1 MRVLPLAP
9 KFSSGQL
16 HQLHQQIQC
25 LKLLTRGRSLD
36 PTQITHIHRL
46 SSLELQSFNNSINSL
61 LVQAK
66 SKQTSELAAFKYEQV
81 PGDLAPK
88 SSDFYC
94 EMRATHLNELLLS
107 TKDSDLKE
115 KIYKELTMLSLRKP
129 QSSIRSLIKEEWLMR
144 EEINRDK
151 SHACLEAALL
161 DRDFYTR
168 KQLPQDLK
176 IKQELKMSAKCEQ
189 AMRNGHEQ
197 KKKNKE
203 NQFLADLLNHHREFF
218 DFHRKKHVISI
229 QTMIKRNVVGGKSY
243 LEMVDRQE
251 QFKKD
256 KNDKE
261 RLKALK
267 ENNIEIYIDLLN
279 NTKNDRLLKILQQTD
294 TFLRQLGGKVLIQ
307 KGESGDNPDSFVAE
321 DQHNYNVAES
331 LRTSSKMYYELTHT
345 IREEIKLQPKS
356 LEGGTLTSYQLI
368 GLQWLV
374 SLYNNNLHGI
384 LADEMGLG
392 KTIQTIA
399 LFQYLIDNKNNFG
412 PFLVVVPLS
421 TLSNWML
428 ELKKWGPKIKVLVYK
443 GPPANRKKIITQA
456 LTSRK
461 FNVLLTTYEYI
472 MKDKQQLSKIHWSY
486 IVVDEGHRMKNAKSK
501 FAQILGLQ
509 YTSDHRL
516 LLTGTPLQN
525 NLAELWS
532 LLNFLLPRI
541 FHSLDDFEKWFNQP
555 FNKMV
560 GEKQISLNE
569 EETLLVINRLHQVLR
584 PFLLRRVKKEVE
596 SELPDKVECVL
607 KVELSSWQKRLYK
620 EIQEKSFSSRDIVTW
635 KSKSLNNS
643 VMQLRK
649 VCNHPYLFLHY
660 ENLPEISDEIWRCS
674 GKFELLDRMLPKFIS
689 RGHKILIFS
698 QMTQLMDI
706 MVFYFEYRGFK
717 YLRLDG
723 TTKVEERDKH
733 MQQFNS
739 ENSEYYIFL
748 LSTRAGGLGLNLQ
761 TADTVIIYDS
771 DWNPMMDLQ
780 AQDRAHRIGQ
790 KKEVRVYRLV
800 TNTLLE
806 EAILTKAAYKKE
818 VDAKVIQA
826 GLFNTKSTDVERR
839 ERLRNLL
846 KTEED
851 EEEINENE
859 FLSDQQLNEIIAR
872 DDAEFEHYEAMDRER
887 KKNEKNSSRLIEDEI
902 PDWMIFKDPGVKP
915 EDDEFGR
922 GFRKRKFISY
932 VDIEPEWNIDGSY
945 KRVGQEINNSPK
957 KYQKFSEFS
966 EEDEN
971 GKDGVTYN
979 TKNTSSEIDEIMDD
993 IEDDAIYDP
1002 IND

>member
-1 MRVLPLAP
+1 MNKAS
-9 KFSSGQL
+9 FQYE
-16 HQLHQQIQC
+16 
-25 LKLLTRGRSLD
+25 SL
-36 PTQITHIHRL
+36 
-46 SSLELQSFNNSINSL
+46 
-61 LVQAK
+61 
-66 SKQTSELAAFKYEQV
+66 
-81 PGDLAPK
+81 PGDLK
-88 SSDFYC
+88 DKDLDYYC
-94 EMRATHLNELLLS
+94 ALRLKHLKALAEKERNYCKVEAEILMIQLKKLQEETRNEIYAELEM
-107 TKDSDLKE
+107 
-115 KIYKELTMLSLRKP
+115 
-129 QSSIRSLIKEEWLMR
+129 KEEV
-144 EEINRDK
+144 NRDK
-151 SHACLEAALL
+151 SHTCLEIALL
-161 DRDFYTR
+161 DREFYSR
-168 KQLPQDLK
+168 KPAVQDLK
-176 IKQELKMSAKCEQ
+176 TKQECKIAGKCEQ

-197 KKKNKE
+197 KRKNRE

-218 DFHRKKHVISI
+218 EFHRKKHVVSI
-229 QTMIKRNVVGGKSY
+229 QATIKRNVLGGKSY

-251 QFKKD
+251 QFKKE

-267 ENNIEIYIDLLN
+267 ENNIEIYFDLLN
-279 NTKNDRLLKILQQTD
+279 NTKNDRLLKILEQTD
-294 TFLRQLGGKVLIQ
+294 TFLRQLGAKVLIQ
-307 KGESGDNPDSFVAE
+307 KGENSEGHEGKDGKEVNLNDNSGP
-321 DQHNYNVAES
+321 YNVAES
-331 LRTSSKMYYELTHT
+331 LKSSSKMYYQITHT
-345 IREEIKLQPKS
+345 IQEDIKIQPKS
-356 LEGGTLTSYQLI
+356 LEGGTLTSYQII

-399 LFQYLIDNKNNFG
+399 LFQYLIDHKNNYG

-428 ELKKWGPKIKVLVYK
+428 ELKKWGPRIKVLVYK
-443 GPPANRKKIITQA
+443 GPPGNRKKIIVQA

-501 FAQILGLQ
+501 FSQILGLQ

-525 NLAELWS
+525 NLAELWA

-541 FHSLDDFEKWFNQP
+541 FHSVDDFEKWFNQP
-555 FNKMV
+555 FSKMV

-584 PFLLRRVKKEVE
+584 PFLLRRVKREVE
-596 SELPDKVECVL
+596 SELPDKVEYVL
-607 KVELSSWQKRLYK
+607 KVELSSWQKKLYK
-620 EIQEKSFSSRDIVTW
+620 EIQEKNFSSKDIATW

-649 VCNHPYLFLHY
+649 VCNHPYLFLHF
-660 ENLPEISDEIWRCS
+660 ENLAEISDEIWRCS
-674 GKFELLDRMLPKFIS
+674 GKFELLDRILPKLIS
-689 RGHKILIFS
+689 LRHKVLIFS

-706 MVFYFEYRGFK
+706 MVLYFEYRGFK

-723 TTKVEERDKH
+723 TTKVEERDKQ
-733 MQQFNS
+733 MQIFNS

-800 TNTLLE
+800 TNTVLE
-806 EAILTKAAYKKE
+806 EAILTKAAHKKE

-826 GLFNTKSTDVERR
+826 GLFNNKSTDIERR
-839 ERLRNLL
+839 EKLRDLL
-846 KTEED
+846 NNNESDED
-851 EEEINENE
+851 SHENE
-859 FLSDQQLNEIIAR
+859 FLTDQQLNEIIAR
-872 DDAEFEHYEAMDRER
+872 DENELQYYELVDKERRLRE
-887 KKNEKNSSRLIEDEI
+887 NYETRLMEDEI
-902 PDWMIFKDPGVKP
+902 PNWLIMKESTTKD
-915 EDDEFGR
+915 EDADYFGR
-922 GFRKRKFISY
+922 GFRKRSKISY
-932 VDIEPEWNIDGSY
+932 VDTEPEWNVDGSF
-945 KRVGQEINNSPK
+945 KRVSDEEGKINKFPK
-957 KYQKFSEFS
+957 IRE
-966 EEDEN
+966 
-971 GKDGVTYN
+971 
-979 TKNTSSEIDEIMDD
+979 SSEDGSEIKEDIVGGSESDMESQELISD

-1002 IND
+1002 TND

>member
-1 MRVLPLAP
+1 MSQVKSIKSLH
-9 KFSSGQL
+9 SSRFQY
-16 HQLHQQIQC
+16 
-25 LKLLTRGRSLD
+25 D
-36 PTQITHIHRL
+36 
-46 SSLELQSFNNSINSL
+46 
-61 LVQAK
+61 
-66 SKQTSELAAFKYEQV
+66 QV
-81 PGDLAPK
+81 PGDLK
-88 SSDFYC
+88 EKQLDYYC
-94 EMRATHLNELLLS
+94 AMRLQFLKKMAEDNDKIFEKVETECLMLEFRKMQEKVRATVH
-107 TKDSDLKE
+107 
-115 KIYKELTMLSLRKP
+115 KELVM
-129 QSSIRSLIKEEWLMR
+129 KEEV
-144 EEINRDK
+144 NRDK
-151 SHACLEAALL
+151 SHACLEVALL
-161 DRDFYTR
+161 DREFYCR
-168 KQLPQDLK
+168 KPVVQDLK
-176 IKQELKMSAKCEQ
+176 TKQESKIAAKCEQ

-197 KKKNKE
+197 KRKNRE

-218 DFHRKKHVISI
+218 EFQRKKHVFPI
-229 QTMIKRNVVGGKSY
+229 QAMIKRNVLGGKSY

-251 QFKKD
+251 QFKRD

-267 ENNIEIYIDLLN
+267 ENNIEIYFDLLN
-279 NTKNDRLLKILQQTD
+279 NTKNDRLLKILEQTD
-294 TFLRQLGGKVLIQ
+294 TFLRQLGAKVLVQ
-307 KGESGDNPDSFVAE
+307 KGENNEGGQDSLLTSESGVP
-321 DQHNYNVAES
+321 YNVAES
-331 LRTSSKMYYELTHT
+331 LRSSSKMYYQITHT
-345 IREEIKLQPKS
+345 IQEEIKTQPKS
-356 LEGGTLTSYQLI
+356 LEGGVLTNYQLT

-399 LFQYLIDNKNNFG
+399 LFQYLIDNKNNYG

-428 ELKKWGPKIKVLVYK
+428 ELKKWGPRIKVLVYK
-443 GPPANRKKIITQA
+443 GPPANRKKIIVQA

-486 IVVDEGHRMKNAKSK
+486 IVVDEGHRMKNSKSK
-501 FAQILGLQ
+501 FSQILGLQ

-525 NLAELWS
+525 NLAELWA

-541 FHSLDDFEKWFNQP
+541 FHSVDDFEKWFNQP
-555 FNKMV
+555 FNKMI
-560 GEKQISLNE
+560 GERQIALNE

-596 SELPDKVECVL
+596 SELPDKVEWVL
-607 KVELSSWQKRLYK
+607 RVELSSWQKKLYK
-620 EIQEKSFSSRDIVTW
+620 EIQDKSFSCKDIMTW

-660 ENLPEISDEIWRCS
+660 ENLPEINDEIWRCS
-674 GKFELLDRMLPKFIS
+674 GKFELLDRILPKLITL
-689 RGHKILIFS
+689 GHRVLIFS

-706 MVFYFEYRGFK
+706 MVLYFEYRGFK

-723 TTKVEERDKH
+723 TTKVEDRDKQ
-733 MQQFNS
+733 MQIFNS

-826 GLFNTKSTDVERR
+826 GLFNNKSTDIERR
-839 ERLRNLL
+839 EKLRDLL
-846 KTEED
+846 KNDEDD
-851 EEEINENE
+851 EEENENE
-859 FLSDQQLNEIIAR
+859 FLTDQQLNEIIAR
-872 DDAEFEHYEAMDRER
+872 DESELQQYEQMDKERRQRE
-887 KKNEKNSSRLIEDEI
+887 NYQTRLMEDEI
-902 PDWMIFKDPGVKP
+902 PGWLIFKES
-915 EDDEFGR
+915 EDYKEEIDYFGR
-922 GFRKRKFISY
+922 GFRKRNRISY
-932 VDIEPEWNIDGSY
+932 VDAEPEWNIDGSY
-945 KRVGQEINNSPK
+945 KRVSKDEDQLK
-957 KYQKFSEFS
+957 KYVKI
-966 EEDEN
+966 EDGNEDVN
-971 GKDGVTYN
+971 NRKVKIV
-979 TKNTSSEIDEIMDD
+979 KNSDSDEGSDELLSDM
-993 IEDDAIYDP
+993 DDAIYDP
-1002 IND
+1002 TND

>member
-1 MRVLPLAP
+1 MRLKDLKTIAKNEKNYEKVETEMLML
-9 KFSSGQL
+9 QL
-16 HQLHQQIQC
+16 R
-25 LKLLTRGRSLD
+25 KL
-36 PTQITHIHRL
+36 Q
-46 SSLELQSFNNSINSL
+46 
-61 LVQAK
+61 
-66 SKQTSELAAFKYEQV
+66 EQV
-81 PGDLAPK
+81 
-88 SSDFYC
+88 
-94 EMRATHLNELLLS
+94 RNE
-107 TKDSDLKE
+107 
-115 KIYKELTMLSLRKP
+115 IYAELDM
-129 QSSIRSLIKEEWLMR
+129 KEEV
-144 EEINRDK
+144 NRDK
-151 SHACLEAALL
+151 SHACLEIALL
-161 DRDFYTR
+161 DREFYSR
-168 KQLPQDLK
+168 KPAVQDLK
-176 IKQELKMSAKCEQ
+176 TKQECKIAAKCEQ

-197 KKKNKE
+197 KKKNRE

-218 DFHRKKHVISI
+218 EFHRKKHVMLS
-229 QTMIKRNVVGGKSY
+229 QATIKRNVLGGKSY

-251 QFKKD
+251 QFKRD

-267 ENNIEIYIDLLN
+267 ENNIEIYFDLLN
-279 NTKNDRLLKILQQTD
+279 NTKNDRLLKILEQTD
-294 TFLRQLGGKVLIQ
+294 TFLRQLGAKVLIQ
-307 KGESGDNPDSFVAE
+307 KGETSEGQEVTINQNSGP
-321 DQHNYNVAES
+321 YNVAES
-331 LRTSSKMYYELTHT
+331 LKSSSKMYYQITHT
-345 IREEIKLQPKS
+345 IQEDIKIQPKS
-356 LEGGTLTSYQLI
+356 LEGGTLTSYQLV

-399 LFQYLIDNKNNFG
+399 LFQYLIDHKNNYG

-428 ELKKWGPKIKVLVYK
+428 ELKKWGPRIKVLVYK
-443 GPPANRKKIITQA
+443 GPPGHRKKIIVQA

-501 FAQILGLQ
+501 FSQILGLQ

-525 NLAELWS
+525 NLAELWG

-541 FHSLDDFEKWFNQP
+541 FHSVDDFEKWFNQP
-555 FNKMV
+555 FSKMI
-560 GEKQISLNE
+560 GEKQIALNE

-596 SELPDKVECVL
+596 SELPDKVEYVL

-620 EIQEKSFSSRDIVTW
+620 EIQEKSFSSKDIVTW

-660 ENLPEISDEIWRCS
+660 ENLNEVTDEIWRCS
-674 GKFELLDRMLPKFIS
+674 GKFELLDRILPKLIS
-689 RGHKILIFS
+689 LGHKVLIFS

-706 MVFYFEYRGFK
+706 MALYFEYRGFK

-723 TTKVEERDKH
+723 TTKVEDRDKQ
-733 MQQFNS
+733 MQVFNS
-739 ENSEYYIFL
+739 EKSEYYIFL

-800 TNTLLE
+800 TNTVLE

-826 GLFNTKSTDVERR
+826 GLFNNKSTDIERR
-839 ERLRNLL
+839 EKLRDLL
-846 KTEED
+846 KNDESDED
-851 EEEINENE
+851 NNENE
-859 FLSDQQLNEIIAR
+859 FLTDQQLNEIIAR
-872 DDAEFEHYEAMDRER
+872 DEKELQQYELMDRER
-887 KKNEKNSSRLIEDEI
+887 KMNENYKTRLMEDEV
-902 PDWMIFKDPGVKP
+902 PNWMIMKESVTKD
-915 EDDEFGR
+915 DDIDYFGR
-922 GFRKRKFISY
+922 GFRKRSKISY
-932 VDIEPEWNIDGSY
+932 VDTEPEWNVDGSF
-945 KRVGQEINNSPK
+945 KRTGKEDGQIRK
-957 KYQKFSEFS
+957 FQKIAESS
-966 EEDEN
+966 EEGSEMRGNMVKNSDSDEESQELVS
-971 GKDGVTYN
+971 D
-979 TKNTSSEIDEIMDD
+979 ID
-993 IEDDAIYDP
+993 DDAIYDP
-1002 IND
+1002 TND

>member
-1 MRVLPLAP
+1 
-9 KFSSGQL
+9 
-16 HQLHQQIQC
+16 
-25 LKLLTRGRSLD
+25 
-36 PTQITHIHRL
+36 
-46 SSLELQSFNNSINSL
+46 
-61 LVQAK
+61 
-66 SKQTSELAAFKYEQV
+66 
-81 PGDLAPK
+81 
-88 SSDFYC
+88 
-94 EMRATHLNELLLS
+94 
-107 TKDSDLKE
+107 
-115 KIYKELTMLSLRKP
+115 
-129 QSSIRSLIKEEWLMR
+129 
-144 EEINRDK
+144 
-151 SHACLEAALL
+151 
-161 DRDFYTR
+161 
-168 KQLPQDLK
+168 
-176 IKQELKMSAKCEQ
+176 
-189 AMRNGHEQ
+189 
-197 KKKNKE
+197 
-203 NQFLADLLNHHREFF
+203 
-218 DFHRKKHVISI
+218 
-229 QTMIKRNVVGGKSY
+229 MIKRNVVGGKIY

-251 QFKKD
+251 LFKKE

-267 ENNIEIYIDLLN
+267 ENNIDIYIDLLN
-279 NTKNDRLLKILQQTD
+279 NTKNDRLLKILEQTD
-294 TFLRQLGGKVLIQ
+294 TFLRQLGAKVLIQ
-307 KGESGDNPDSFVAE
+307 KGEGGDNNDLHLPEEQGAAYDIAK
-321 DQHNYNVAES
+321 S
-331 LRTSSKMYYELTHT
+331 LRSSSKMYYQITHT
-345 IREEIKLQPKS
+345 IQEDIKQQPKG
-356 LEGGTLTSYQLI
+356 LEGGTLTSYQLT
-368 GLQWLV
+368 GLQWLI

-428 ELKKWGPKIKVLVYK
+428 ELKKWGPKIKVLIYK
-443 GPPANRKKIITQA
+443 GPPAHRKKIIIQA

-509 YTSDHRL
+509 YSSDHRL

-555 FNKMV
+555 FSKSV

-607 KVELSSWQKRLYK
+607 KVDLSSWQKKLYK
-620 EIQEKSFSSRDIVTW
+620 EIQEKSFSSKDIMTW

-649 VCNHPYLFLHY
+649 VCNHPYLFLHS
-660 ENLPEISDEIWRCS
+660 ESLPEVSDEIWRCS
-674 GKFELLDRMLPKFIS
+674 GKFELLDRMLPKFIQT
-689 RGHKILIFS
+689 GHRILIFS

-706 MVFYFEYRGFK
+706 LVSYFEYRGFK

-739 ENSEYYIFL
+739 ENSDYYIFL

-826 GLFNTKSTDVERR
+826 GLFNNKSTDVERR

-846 KTEED
+846 KNED
-851 EEEINENE
+851 EEEETNENE
-859 FLSDQQLNEIIAR
+859 FLSDQQLNEVIAR
-872 DDAEFEHYEAMDRER
+872 NDEEFDYFEEMDRER
-887 KKNEKNSSRLIEDEI
+887 KKTERYKTRLMEAEF
-902 PDWMIFKDPGVKP
+902 PDWMQVTEREVKM
-915 EDDEFGR
+915 EIDEFGR

-932 VDIEPEWNIDGSY
+932 VDIEPEWNFDGTY
-945 KRVGQEINNSPK
+945 KRVGEDTENSPSK
-957 KYQKFSEFS
+957 MSKMSES
-966 EEDEN
+966 SDEEEEDRESIN
-971 GKDGVTYN
+971 IYN
-979 TKNTSSEIDEIMDD
+979 TKNTSSSLDD
-993 IEDDAIYDP
+993 MIEGDAIYDP
-1002 IND
+1002 STN